1 MDSAIITDCQISA
14 TTFFNSSTVPWNAR
28 PTSENFWS
36 PIIDLDIEHAL
47 EINFMR
53 RTKVTSI
60 QLISVLDYERISACS
75 VYAYANDDT
84 EWTLLKKFD
93 SIDYDKRG
101 RSKGLIIMGDAD
113 SEIGR
118 SENAVGAKFVSRI
131 KIVIHNVT
139 NFKDGGSRDGDAKH
153 GDAKH
158 GDAKHGDAKHGDA
171 KHGDAKG
178 LPITDAKKLPRGLVA
193 VKLELFG
200 CYLEPSKTLTQKAAS
215 FDVGV
220 PRADCVLSNESNPG
234 REFSMNAK
242 QNMALICDVYGS
254 LR

>member
-1 MDSAIITDCQISA
+1 MTVVSHHFLSQFLGCDGPLGMDSAIITDCQINA

-101 RSKGLIIMGDAD
+101 RSKGLIIMADAD

-131 KIVIHNVT
+131 KVVIHNVT
-139 NFKDGGSRDGDAKH
+139 NFKDGDAKH

-158 GDAKHGDAKHGDA
+158 GDAK
-171 KHGDAKG
+171 
-178 LPITDAKKLPRGLVA
+178 KLSRGLVA

-200 CYLEPSKTLTQKAAS
+200 CYLEPSKTLIQKAAS

-220 PRADCVLSNESNPG
+220 SRADCVLSNESNPG

-242 QNMALICDVYGS
+242 QNMALVCDVYGS